1 MDSYL
6 FKTTFN
12 FKTFAHLKIHMNN
25 YNIFISI
32 LILNM
37 DFKELDIISISF
49 DEDNNNLFVTYSN
62 NEIETVPKNDDTY
75 FRMYDEWLLD
85 QPMFI
90 SDIFKTQMRELFFV
104 AKNNDEQSLNSL
116 NTFFCESNKDQV
128 LKFLTFMRKRDL
140 TEEKKK
146 WTVKN

>member
-1 MDSYL
+1 
-6 FKTTFN
+6 
-12 FKTFAHLKIHMNN
+12 
-25 YNIFISI
+25 
-32 LILNM
+32 M

-62 NEIETVPKNDDTY
+62 NEIETVPKNADTY
-75 FRMYDEWLLD
+75 DRMYDEWLLD

-104 AKNNDEQSLNSL
+104 AKNNDGEALNSL
-116 NTFFCESNKDQV
+116 NAFFCESNKDQV
-128 LKFLTFMRKRDL
+128 LKFLVFMRKRDL

>member
-1 MDSYL
+1 
-6 FKTTFN
+6 
-12 FKTFAHLKIHMNN
+12 
-25 YNIFISI
+25 
-32 LILNM
+32 M

-62 NEIETVPKNDDTY
+62 NEIETVLKNADTY
-75 FRMYDEWLLD
+75 YRMYDEWLLD

-104 AKNNDEQSLNSL
+104 AKNNDEESLNAL
-116 NTFFCESNKDQV
+116 NAFFCESNKDEV
-128 LKFLTFMRKRDL
+128 LKFLVFMRKRDL
-140 TEEKKK
+140 TEEKKR